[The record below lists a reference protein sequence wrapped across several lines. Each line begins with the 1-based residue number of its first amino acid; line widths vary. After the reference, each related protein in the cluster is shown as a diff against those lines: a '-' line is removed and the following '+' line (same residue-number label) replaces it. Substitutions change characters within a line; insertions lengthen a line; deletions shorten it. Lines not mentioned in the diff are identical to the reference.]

1 MNNSSPFQPAAE
13 EGFTIRELSML
24 LPPQLLK
31 SEGLPPDYL
40 VPLPIQSLYASF
52 QAGRPCLRL
61 SQICQS
67 APYLFNRQ
75 LLHGEDQEVALPY
88 QKVRRILETA
98 GMPVAAPTSNLP
110 EPVQPPKVESP
121 FSVSPGDPLLD
132 RNSHSP
138 FQPANSPE
146 TLRPIDSPFQINQ
159 PTAPASPFLAMDQS
173 PFKPAFP
180 AGPPPAAPS
189 HLPPPRMENTPIP
202 ASPFQVVPS
211 GHGTFAPGS
220 PFSISQRLPLSE
232 APPAYPAPVSS
243 SPFQVAPTQPIL
255 PPLTPAPPLPPLE
268 PSPTRAFTPPI
279 LVRSEPPQS
288 SAPTHFTQ
296 PSLPAAPIAVEQ
308 APQSEPLPSQ
318 ITLRLR
324 SVLSAAPVTALGFD
338 PVNVPDAVSVQFPLE
353 LISSQLAT
361 GKVTVKLADLVN
373 GVSEKFR
380 PAFSRAQID
389 LVLDLPLTDLLHAL
403 PTGMVQQPT
412 APVAE
417 ETPKFITPFQAPA
430 AEDATRIPAPPAPV
444 QLPPLLRPTQQQRQV
459 EPSFTP
465 IPLSQLAVHE
475 DLGQPRD
482 PESLTA
488 APPEHLPLRGIPSP
502 TTSEID
508 LPQITAPIG
517 LLPPAPQLSAIPQ
530 EPARPP
536 EMAAPSPVP
545 PAPNSECQDLQFGYQ
560 ERAELL
566 ALRHLLDCPPGV
578 TPEQLIDKVATL
590 PGIKAAVLINAQ
602 GQQNGGDASAVP
614 AAFFDSAVH
623 AWNSLKML
631 AESMGMPPEGS
642 FTLRAD
648 QMVRTFFLDGSIC
661 MAVLHVQPEFASG
674 IRDKLILATREVA
687 RLCA

>member
-1 MNNSSPFQPAAE
+1 MNNASPFQPAAE

-75 LLHGEDQEVALPY
+75 LQPGEDQEVALPY
-88 QKVRRILETA
+88 QKVRRILEVA
-98 GMPVAAPTSNLP
+98 GMPVAAPRSNLP
-110 EPVQPPKVESP
+110 EHVQTPKVESP
-121 FSVSPGDPLLD
+121 FAVAPGEAMPD
-132 RNSHSP
+132 RNFHSP
-138 FQPANSPE
+138 FLPANPPE
-146 TLRPIDSPFQINQ
+146 TLRPMESPFQINQ
-159 PTAPASPFLAMDQS
+159 PTAPASPFQVMDQS

-180 AGPPPAAPS
+180 ASPPPAAPS

-202 ASPFQVVPS
+202 ASPFQAVPS
-211 GHGTFAPGS
+211 GHGTSAPGS
-220 PFSISQRLPLSE
+220 PFAISQRLPLTE

-243 SPFQVAPTQPIL
+243 SPFQAAPTQPTL
-255 PPLTPAPPLPPLE
+255 PPLTSAPQLPPLE
-268 PSPTRAFTPPI
+268 PAPPRAFTPPI
-279 LVRSEPPQS
+279 LVRSE
-288 SAPTHFTQ
+288 APTPTPPSQ
-296 PSLPAAPIAVEQ
+296 PSVAPTPVAVEQ
-308 APQSEPLPSQ
+308 VPQSEPLPSQ

-324 SVLSAAPVTALGFD
+324 SVLSAVPVTALGFD

-353 LISSQLAT
+353 LISPQLAT

-373 GVSEKFR
+373 GVAEKFR
-380 PAFSRAQID
+380 PAFSRAQSD

-403 PTGMVQQPT
+403 PTGMVQQPK
-412 APVAE
+412 APIAE
-417 ETPKFITPFQAPA
+417 EPPQFTTPFHAPA
-430 AEDATRIPAPPAPV
+430 AEDANRIPAPPAPV
-444 QLPPLLRPTQQQRQV
+444 QLPPLLRSTQQQRQE

-465 IPLSQLAVHE
+465 TPLSQLAVHE

-502 TTSEID
+502 TTSEIE
-508 LPQITAPIG
+508 LSQITAPIG
-517 LLPPAPQLSAIPQ
+517 LLPPAPQAIAMPQ
-530 EPARPP
+530 PPARPA

-545 PAPNSECQDLQFGYQ
+545 AAPAPNSESQDLQFGYQ

-566 ALRHLLDCPPGV
+566 ALRILLDCPPGV

-590 PGIKAAVLINAQ
+590 PGLQAAVLINGQ
-602 GQQNGGDASAVP
+602 GQQNGGDLSTVP
-614 AAFFDSAVH
+614 AAFFESAVH
-623 AWNSLKML
+623 SWNSLKML
-631 AESMGMPPEGS
+631 AESMGMSAEGC

-661 MAVLHVQPEFASG
+661 MAVLHAQPEFAPG
-674 IRDKLILATREVA
+674 IRDKLILVTREVA